1 MNTLKLVLPGVMTV
15 EEVVR
20 VLNVLSAAGVTAQD
34 EDCWEAN
41 TESED
46 SNWHITVWWD

>member
-1 MNTLKLVLPGVMTV
+1 MHTHKLVLPGVMKI

-20 VLNVLSAAGVTAQD
+20 VLDVLSVVGVRAQGQ
-34 EDCWEAN
+34 DCWEAN

-46 SNWHITVWWD
+46 GNWHITVWWD